1 MKIRVL
7 CSVLFIF
14 ASSLCIFGQLSL
26 PRESQRQEISQT
38 VGDTKISIVYHRP
51 NVKGRTIWGCQ
62 TADVLPK
69 GGVTYPCLVPNG
81 QVWRTGA
88 NEATVFEISNDITV
102 GGQKLPKG
110 KYSLHT
116 IPNES
121 EWTIIFNKTWNQ
133 WGSFSYDAKEDAVRV
148 AAKPMESDFHETM
161 SFEIE
166 NITGN
171 AAQVYIR
178 WGKIAVPFTID
189 VGDVSNRLLTDTRR
203 RMVSEPVQM
212 ANYVLNQKLT
222 ANYEEALNWLDTSIK
237 TRETFGNLQTKAR
250 LLAEMGRTQE
260 AIVAGEKAV
269 QVGKAATPAAN
280 TADFEKTLAAWK
292 AKK

>member
-14 ASSLCIFGQLSL
+14 ASSLCIFGQLTI
-26 PRESQRQEISQT
+26 PRESQRQEILQT

-62 TADVLPK
+62 TNDVIPK
-69 GGVTYPCLVPNG
+69 GGVTYPCLVPTG

-88 NEATVFEISNDITV
+88 NEATVFEISNDVTIN
-102 GGQKLPKG
+102 GQKLPKG

-116 IPNES
+116 IPNGS

-133 WGSFSYDAKEDAVRV
+133 WGSYSYDAKEDALRV
-148 AAKPMESDFHETM
+148 TAKPLESDFHETM
-161 SFEIE
+161 SLEIE

-171 AAQVYIR
+171 SAQAFIR
-178 WGKIAVPFTID
+178 WEKIAVPFTID
-189 VGDVSNRLLTDTRR
+189 IGDVSNRLLTDTRR

-212 ANYVLNQKLT
+212 ANYVLNQKMT
-222 ANYEEALNWLDTSIK
+222 ANYEEALGWLDASIK

-250 LLAEMGRTQE
+250 LLAEMGKTQE
-260 AIVAGEKAV
+260 AIAAGEKAV

-280 TADFEKTLAAWK
+280 TADFEKTLAGWK